1 MRKNVP
7 VFFILALVM
16 VLLTFTLSA
25 SAKTGGAEVSISVDQ
40 MSFAENETVIV
51 DVTISNRSKGTLKL
65 LKWLTPFED
74 VEEPLFEVTRDGVPV
89 EYIGAHYKR
98 PQITEKDFIL
108 LRSGESFTRWVNL
121 ADYYDLS
128 VSGTYVVSYDVA
140 SIEASPNARAAV
152 PQVSSLKSNDV
163 SLFVEGR
170 AAKVP
175 DAEAPSAVSGQSS
188 FTKCTVSQQSLVS
201 TARNDAAAY
210 ASDSLN
216 YLLSGST
223 GPRYTTWFG
232 ANNSTRYN
240 TVKGN
245 FSNIKSAMDTA
256 SVNFDCGCKKRY
268 YAYVY
273 ANQPYRIYL
282 CSIFWQAPAT
292 GTDSKAG
299 TLIHEMSHFT
309 IVAGTEDWVYGQS
322 GAKNLAVTDPNKA
335 VDNADNH
342 EYFAENTPFQQ

>member
-1 MRKNVP
+1 MRKNIP
-7 VFFILALVM
+7 VRFALALFMALFVF
-16 VLLTFTLSA
+16 TFSAMAKGGASVTLSVD
-25 SAKTGGAEVSISVDQ
+25 KT
-40 MSFAENETVIV
+40 SFAENENVTVN
-51 DVTISNRSKGTLKL
+51 VTISNPSKGALRL
-65 LKWLTPFED
+65 LRWYTPFED
-74 VEEPLFEVTRDGVPV
+74 VEESLFEVSRDGVPV

-98 PQITEKDFIL
+98 PQPADNDFIVL
-108 LRSGESFTRWVNL
+108 KPGESFSRSINL

-128 VSGTYVVSYDVA
+128 VSGSYTVA
-140 SIEASPNARAAV
+140 YNVKSPNLYPQERAAR
-152 PQVSSLKSNDV
+152 QQIESLKSDSV
-163 SLFVEGR
+163 SLFAEARPVKTRE
-170 AAKVP
+170 P
-175 DAEAPSAVSGQSS
+175 EAPSAVSGTSS
-188 FTKCTVSQQSLVS
+188 FTKCTTSQQSLVS
-201 TARNDAAAY
+201 TARNDAAVY

-223 GPRYTTWFG
+223 GARYTTWFG
-232 ANNSTRYN
+232 AYTSTRYGI
-240 TVKGN
+240 VKGN
-245 FSNIKSAMDTA
+245 FTNIKNAMDTA

-273 ANQPYRIYL
+273 ANQPYNIYL
-282 CSIFWQAPAT
+282 CSVYWQAPAT